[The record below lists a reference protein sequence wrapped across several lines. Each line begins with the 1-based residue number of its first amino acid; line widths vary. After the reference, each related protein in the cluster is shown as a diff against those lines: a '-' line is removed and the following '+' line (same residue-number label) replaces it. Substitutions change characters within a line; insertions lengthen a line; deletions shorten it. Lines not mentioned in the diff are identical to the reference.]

1 MVVPCSRLRLNETV
15 QECGAHFQ
23 GERNLCRGR
32 FWGDFR
38 LPVHPESSVAAD
50 DGGLCSIRRH
60 HAHSEADT
68 FIPMQSYVQP
78 AKQVRSLV
86 SSESSLKVNHLS
98 GPLILQPFIHVA
110 SNRITLS
117 PKQIHA
123 ESCGTRN
130 KQCFFFSRNIG

>member
-1 MVVPCSRLRLNETV
+1 MQCSCLRLNEAV
-15 QECGAHFQ
+15 QERGAHFQ

-38 LPVHPESSVAAD
+38 LPVHPESSFAVD

-60 HAHSEADT
+60 HTHSEADT

-98 GPLILQPFIHVA
+98 GTLILQPFIHVA
-110 SNRITLS
+110 SNGITLS
-117 PKQIHA
+117 PKHIHA
-123 ESCGTRN
+123 YLCRVLNNQRN
-130 KQCFFFSRNIG
+130 